1 MSTVL
6 AAATL
11 SWGVAQTVKVVIGLM
26 RYGPEEI
33 SRMGWRMVWAGGM
46 PSAHSALAA
55 SCALNIGLSSGWGSP
70 MTGLTLIMAL
80 IVIYDRGRTYA
91 IYKTFQRRYPA
102 FGQMVQND
110 PQLRDL
116 VGHRPGEII
125 AGMLIGLCCGLGTHL
140 SLHSHDKGIKF
151 LASPCYR
158 QTNNP

>member
-6 AAATL
+6 AAVL

-55 SCALNIGLSSGWGSP
+55 SWALNIGLSSGWGSP
-70 MTGLTLIMAL
+70 MTGLALIMAL
-80 IVIYDRGRTYA
+80 IVIYDRSRMYT
-91 IYKTFQRRYPA
+91 IYKTFQHRYPA
-102 FGQMVQND
+102 LGKMVQND

-116 VGHRPGEII
+116 VGHRLGEIF
-125 AGMLIGLCCGLGTHL
+125 AGVLIGLCCGLGTYL
-140 SLHSHDKGIKF
+140 SLHSHDIWGARF
-151 LASPCYR
+151 F
-158 QTNNP
+158 